1 MYQENINNRVPI
13 KEERASIELLPETNT
28 RVWLPREDEYLMQLI
43 EVLQPKKWT
52 HIAKELNTALYSG
65 EKIKTPKQCR
75 ERWHNHL
82 NPDLKKGNW
91 TLQEDIYIIEQ
102 QIE

>member
-1 MYQENINNRVPI
+1 MYSEFPSE
-13 KEERASIELLPETNT
+13 KPMKTEGPPTIELLPETNT
-28 RVWLPREDEYLMQLI
+28 RVWLPREDEYLLQLI

-52 HIAKELNTALYSG
+52 HIAKELNTALYNG
-65 EKIKTPKQCR
+65 QKIKTPKQCR

-91 TLQEDIYIIEQ
+91 TLDEDIYILEQ
-102 QIE
+102 